1 MFGCVPGVKLLTMQ
15 NIDLI
20 DCIAV
25 ACGFFAVTGVV
36 GFVYESWRAP
46 LAPIKNIDIS
56 DELK

>member
-1 MFGCVPGVKLLTMQ
+1 MQ

>member
-1 MFGCVPGVKLLTMQ
+1 MQ
-15 NIDLI
+15 NTDLV

-25 ACGFFAVTGVV
+25 VCGLFAVTGVV

-56 DELK
+56 DELQ